1 MNPLSNGLTATDSV
15 FAPEVPMPPL
25 PPHWRSLPRAF
36 ISRARARRTQPAVA
50 DSTGESLTSGELLVR
65 ALALGRV
72 LGRILG
78 PEPNLG
84 VYLPPSVAA
93 VLANLAVV
101 LLGRRPVN
109 LNYTAGRERVDS
121 AVRTAGI
128 AQILTARKAVEKFG
142 APPQAELVF
151 LEDLPP
157 HVTARDRVF
166 AAVAARVVPL
176 LALGLL
182 LPGLGRE
189 SLEGTAAILFTSGAT
204 GDPKG
209 VVLSHRNLLSNVRQI
224 EAHLEPLPG
233 ETVLGVLPF
242 FHAMGFTVTLWA
254 VLCLGRRAV
263 YHTNP
268 LDARTIGEL
277 CRDHRITLLF
287 LTPTFLRTYLR
298 RGDRGMF
305 ATVRRIG
312 LGAEKLKPELGRE
325 IREVLEAELLEG
337 YGTTETA
344 PVVAFKVDRDL
355 VTRDGRVVSGNRPG
369 SVGRPLPGT
378 AIKTIDPDTE
388 ADLPWGSEGIVCV
401 KGPQVMVGYLNG
413 PEATARVL
421 RDGWYVTDDIGRVD
435 EEGFLH
441 ITGRVSRF
449 SKIGGELV
457 PHERVELAVRAA
469 AGVDEPAVAVTAVA
483 DLARGERLAVVY
495 VDLGGKSPVEVVRA
509 MTDAG
514 LPRLWVPAP
523 ADFLRVESLP
533 LLGTGKIDL
542 RQLRRLAGEQLG
554 G

>member
-1 MNPLSNGLTATDSV
+1 M
-15 FAPEVPMPPL
+15 
-25 PPHWRSLPRAF
+25 
-36 ISRARARRTQPAVA
+36 
-50 DSTGESLTSGELLVR
+50 
-65 ALALGRV
+65 
-72 LGRILG
+72 
-78 PEPNLG
+78 
-84 VYLPPSVAA
+84 
-93 VLANLAVV
+93 
-101 LLGRRPVN
+101 
-109 LNYTAGRERVDS
+109 
-121 AVRTAGI
+121 
-128 AQILTARKAVEKFG
+128 
-142 APPQAELVF
+142 
-151 LEDLPP
+151 
-157 HVTARDRVF
+157 TARDRIF

-176 LALGLL
+176 PALGML
-182 LPGLGRE
+182 LPGLRGE

-209 VVLSHRNLLSNVRQI
+209 VVLSHRNILSNIRQI

-233 ETVLGVLPF
+233 EAVLGVLPF

-268 LDARTIGEL
+268 LDARIIGEL
-277 CRDHRITLLF
+277 CREHRITFLF

-298 RGDRGMF
+298 RCDRGMF

-325 IREVLEAELLEG
+325 IRAALRAELLEG

-344 PVVAFKVDRDL
+344 PVVAFNVDRDL
-355 VTRDGRVVSGNRPG
+355 VMRDGRVVPGNRPG

-378 AIKTIDPDTE
+378 AIKTIDPDIE

-401 KGPQVMVGYLNG
+401 KGPQVMIGYLDR

-435 EEGFLH
+435 EDGFLH

-469 AGVDEPAVAVTAVA
+469 AGVDEQAVAVTAVA

-495 VDLGGKSPVEVVRA
+495 VDLGGKSPAELIRA

-514 LPRLWVPAP
+514 LPRLWVPGP

-542 RQLRRLAGEQLG
+542 RQLRRLADGQLG